1 MLQVKEQFNMNK
13 LHYSLL
19 LSSIL
24 LLFSCRPKE
33 VFDFPIT
40 LEATEIV
47 SKGEIRMFVGEKE
60 VYNQEIITMYV
71 NQV

>member
-1 MLQVKEQFNMNK
+1 MLQVKKQCNMNK
-13 LHYSLL
+13 LHYLLL

-24 LLFSCRPKE
+24 LLFSCRIEE

-47 SKGEIRMFVGEKE
+47 NSGEIRMFVGGKE
-60 VYNQEIITMYV
+60 VYSHEYKII
-71 NQV
+71 NKFQ